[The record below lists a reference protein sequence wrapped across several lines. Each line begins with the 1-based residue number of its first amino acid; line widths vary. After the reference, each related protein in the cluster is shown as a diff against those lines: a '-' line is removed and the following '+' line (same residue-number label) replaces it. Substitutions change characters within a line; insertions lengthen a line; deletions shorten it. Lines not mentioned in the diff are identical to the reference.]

1 MRGVHLKKFTYLI
14 CNVPDEEIWKK
25 QCNALLKYI
34 PGLKKGKLYI
44 DVDYSKIQEFF
55 LGDKLLTV
63 NKSEYLGDVHI
74 NSEFDIEPYF
84 EK

>member
-1 MRGVHLKKFTYLI
+1 M
-14 CNVPDEEIWKK
+14 
-25 QCNALLKYI
+25 KYI

>member
-1 MRGVHLKKFTYLI
+1 MWNFTYDI
-14 CNVPDEEIWKK
+14 CNIADEEVWQK

-34 PGLKKGKLYI
+34 PGLKKGTLKV
-44 DVDYSKIQEFF
+44 DVDGSKIQEFF
-55 LGDKLLTV
+55 LDNKRLTV